1 MEVLTNPIIKATATT
16 AAAATLLGVAVTPAF
31 ADQTATPS
39 TDAGQGQAAATPRE
53 RLEQAIE
60 AANAKAGQE
69 HTWDDTSKT
78 AFDKALDEANA
89 VTPDTAD
96 EEVTAIAS
104 RLETATADLKSKARK
119 ALDDAIEAANAKA
132 AQERDWDE
140 ATKTAFDKALKAAD
154 DAADDASDDTLET
167 LAADLTD
174 ATGALTTVQRTGF
187 DKAYGKAQAM
197 CLETKYTGEWL
208 GRLATT
214 ANQARTSV
222 MGVDDD
228 KAGDDAYAAATATIT
243 DFMASPEYV
252 TDQSLTDAL
261 ASAKAFEARDLTYAS
276 DMKDAKDA
284 FDKALSAAKAGVHK
298 DAATQRTLVADLND
312 AQSALLGASVQE
324 KAYDRALKAAQALTA
339 SDYTADSYG
348 TLSALLSGFDPNTA
362 DAKTL
367 EKRAEAIDDAIDAL
381 EVASWSVDGT
391 TLTEKDGV
399 WTGRIVLSQAPSDM
413 KAVGSDGRTVGL
425 ESGRET
431 FTQGTDTLGV
441 GVTSGTLTGS
451 GSKTAFKVGYE
462 YRDGSQTSV
471 KGDVADGTTFT
482 LRDGA
487 WTASYTGALGTKDDP
502 AGYDADT
509 VTLSDGSEL
518 KRTALS
524 DVSTTPIRVDGK
536 PDKTQLRRTVTFSGK
551 DSHGTAVTL
560 TGELAGTYDET
571 VGLALSYTT
580 SDGDT
585 VAVDVPGMPTTADA
599 LPDSITL
606 PAQERSLAGMKWNV
620 DVEKGGSVSDVS
632 SSATVTADGTRVF
645 LVSIRYFK
653 QEGDAYKA
661 AVRRVRVTV
670 PFRAASKVVGNEKAA
685 LKGFTVNGQ
694 AMDGYS
700 EDVVDYTI
708 HAGADEKVLVSPVA
722 RAGQDVRA
730 GDSKQTAY
738 TTTQYWTVS
747 KDGQTRTYS
756 VTLVRDHDTPTAD
769 EAFEPNAPSG
779 LVSKDANPS
788 ADNTALKSV
797 GYTLDGVYHPAD
809 GTDVTVPEGGTF
821 AYESYEGQTVDVTS
835 SKTGGMTW
843 TYSIGVLAA
852 DDATYA
858 VHDVSVTYLTAAT
871 HKAELSGIKAD
882 GVAISGFDPK
892 TLEYTVRV
900 ANADRYVITPV
911 FDRTSGMGVTVHKDG
926 HTVTLT
932 ATSADG
938 LVRTV
943 YTVHVETDPVLAG
956 LAATGVGAKALAA
969 LAGLLALLGVGAAVA
984 GRRREM

>member
-16 AAAATLLGVAVTPAF
+16 AAAVTLLGLARHARIRRPDGHAVHGRRTEPNGDHAARTARTGHRSCEREGRTGARLGRNVEDGVRQGTRRRQGRHVRHDGRGRDGHRLPARDRHRRSDIEG
-31 ADQTATPS
+31 AD
-39 TDAGQGQAAATPRE
+39 
-53 RLEQAIE
+53 AIE
-60 AANAKAGQE
+60 TANAKAGQ
-69 HTWDDTSKT
+69 
-78 AFDKALDEANA
+78 N
-89 VTPDTAD
+89 
-96 EEVTAIAS
+96 
-104 RLETATADLKSKARK
+104 
-119 ALDDAIEAANAKA
+119 
-132 AQERDWDE
+132 RDWDGT
-140 ATKTAFDKALKAAD
+140 TKTAFDKALKAAN
-154 DAADDASDDTLET
+154 AADADTADDTLET

-174 ATGALTTVQRTGF
+174 ATGALTTVQRTDF
-187 DKAYGKAQAM
+187 DKAYDKTQAM
-197 CLETKYTGEWL
+197 CLETTKCTGEWL

-214 ANQARTSV
+214 ADQARTSV
-222 MGVDDD
+222 MGVADD

-243 DFMASPEYV
+243 DFMSSPEYV

-261 ASAKAFEARDLTYAS
+261 ASAKAFEARDLTYVS
-276 DMKDAKDA
+276 DMKGAKDA
-284 FDKALSAAKAGVHK
+284 FDKALSATKASVHK
-298 DAATQRTLVADLND
+298 DAATQKAAVADLND
-312 AQSALLGASVQE
+312 AQSA
-324 KAYDRALKAAQALTA
+324 
-339 SDYTADSYG
+339 
-348 TLSALLSGFDPNTA
+348 
-362 DAKTL
+362 
-367 EKRAEAIDDAIDAL
+367 
-381 EVASWSVDGT
+381 
-391 TLTEKDGV
+391 
-399 WTGRIVLSQAPSDM
+399 
-413 KAVGSDGRTVGL
+413 
-425 ESGRET
+425 
-431 FTQGTDTLGV
+431 
-441 GVTSGTLTGS
+441 
-451 GSKTAFKVGYE
+451 
-462 YRDGSQTSV
+462 
-471 KGDVADGTTFT
+471 
-482 LRDGA
+482 
-487 WTASYTGALGTKDDP
+487 
-502 AGYDADT
+502 
-509 VTLSDGSEL
+509 
-518 KRTALS
+518 
-524 DVSTTPIRVDGK
+524 
-536 PDKTQLRRTVTFSGK
+536 
-551 DSHGTAVTL
+551 
-560 TGELAGTYDET
+560 
-571 VGLALSYTT
+571 SYTT

-653 QEGDAYKA
+653 QEKGAYKA

-670 PFRAASKVVGNEKAA
+670 PFRAAAKVVGNEKAA
-685 LKGFTVNGQ
+685 LKGFTVNGR

-722 RAGQDVRA
+722 QAGQDVRA

-769 EAFEPNAPSG
+769 EAFEPSAPSG

-797 GYTLDGVYHPAD
+797 GYTLDGVYHSAD
-809 GTDVTVPEGGTF
+809 GSDVTVPEGGTF

-852 DDATYA
+852 DDTTYA

-943 YTVHVETDPVLAG
+943 YTVHVESDSVLAG

>member
-1 MEVLTNPIIKATATT
+1 MA
-16 AAAATLLGVAVTPAF
+16 
-31 ADQTATPS
+31 
-39 TDAGQGQAAATPRE
+39 
-53 RLEQAIE
+53 
-60 AANAKAGQE
+60 
-69 HTWDDTSKT
+69 
-78 AFDKALDEANA
+78 
-89 VTPDTAD
+89 
-96 EEVTAIAS
+96 
-104 RLETATADLKSKARK
+104 
-119 ALDDAIEAANAKA
+119 
-132 AQERDWDE
+132 
-140 ATKTAFDKALKAAD
+140 
-154 DAADDASDDTLET
+154 
-167 LAADLTD
+167 
-174 ATGALTTVQRTGF
+174 
-187 DKAYGKAQAM
+187 
-197 CLETKYTGEWL
+197 
-208 GRLATT
+208 
-214 ANQARTSV
+214 
-222 MGVDDD
+222 DD

-276 DMKDAKDA
+276 DMKGAKDA
-284 FDKALSAAKAGVHK
+284 FDKALSAAKASVHK
-298 DAATQRTLVADLND
+298 DAATQKAAVADLND

-348 TLSALLSGFDPNTA
+348 TLSALITGFDPNTA
-362 DAKTL
+362 DANTL
-367 EKRAEAIDDAIDAL
+367 EKRTKAIDDAIDAL

-399 WTGRIVLSQAPSDM
+399 WTGRIVLSRAPSDM

-425 ESGRET
+425 TAGKET
-431 FTQGTDTLGV
+431 FTQGSDTLGV

-451 GSKTAFKVGYE
+451 GSKATFRVAYE

-471 KGDVADGTTFT
+471 KGDVADGTTFA

-524 DVSTTPIRVDGK
+524 DVSATPIRVDGR
-536 PDKTQLRRTVTFSGK
+536 PDKTRLRRTVTFSGT

-580 SDGDT
+580 SDGVT
-585 VAVDVPGMPTTADA
+585 VPVTVPGMPATADA

-645 LVSIRYFK
+645 LVTIRYFK
-653 QEGDAYKA
+653 QEGTAYKA

-670 PFRAASKVVGNEKAA
+670 PFRAAAKVVGNEKAA
-685 LKGFTVNGQ
+685 LKGFTVNGR

-722 RAGQDVRA
+722 QAGQDVRA

-747 KDGQTRTYS
+747 KDGETRTYS

-779 LVSKDANPS
+779 LVSKDANPG

-956 LAATGVGAKALAA
+956 MAATGVGAKALAA

>member
-1 MEVLTNPIIKATATT
+1 MEVLTNPIIKATAAT

-39 TDAGQGQAAATPRE
+39 TDGQNQTSVTPRE
-53 RLEQAIE
+53 RLAQAIE
-60 AANAKAGQE
+60 AAQAKAGQE

-78 AFDKALDEANA
+78 AFDKALADAKA
-89 VTPDTAD
+89 VTSDTTD
-96 EEVTAIAS
+96 EDVTAIAS
-104 RLETATADLKSKARK
+104 RLETATDALTSKARK
-119 ALDDAIEAANAKA
+119 ALDDAIEAANTKA
-132 AQERDWDE
+132 GQDRDWDE
-140 ATKTAFDKALKAAD
+140 TTKTAFDKALKAANAAD
-154 DAADDASDDTLET
+154 ADAADDTLET

-187 DKAYGKAQAM
+187 ESAVKSAQAM
-197 CLETKYTGEWL
+197 CLETKYTAEWCQQL
-208 GRLATT
+208 TATVS
-214 ANQARTSV
+214 QARASV
-222 MGVDDD
+222 AGAADD
-228 KAGDDAYAAATATIT
+228 KAGDDTYAAATATIT
-243 DFMASPEYV
+243 DFMASPEYA

-261 ASAKAFEARDLTYAS
+261 ASAKAFQARDLTYAS
-276 DMKDAKDA
+276 DMEGAKSA
-284 FDKALSAAKAGVHK
+284 FDKALKTAKASVHK
-298 DAATQRTLVADLND
+298 DAATQKAAVADLNN

-324 KAYDRALKAAQALTA
+324 KAYDKALKAAQALTG

-348 TLSALLSGFDPNTA
+348 TLSALLTGFDPNTA

-367 EKRAEAIDDAIDAL
+367 EKRTKAINDAIDAL

-413 KAVGSDGRTVGL
+413 KAVGSDGRTVSLTAGK
-425 ESGRET
+425 ET
-431 FTQGTDTLGV
+431 FTQGSDTLGV

-451 GSKTAFKVGYE
+451 GSKATFNVAYE
-462 YRDGSQTSV
+462 YRDGSETSV

-536 PDKTQLRRTVTFSGK
+536 PDKTQLRRTVTFSGT

-571 VGLALSYTT
+571 VSLSLSYTT

-585 VAVDVPGMPTTADA
+585 VAVDVPGMPTTADE
-599 LPDSITL
+599 LPASVTL

-632 SSATVTADGTRVF
+632 SSSTVTADGTRVF
-645 LVSIRYFK
+645 LVTIRYFR
-653 QEGDAYKA
+653 QEDGVYKA
-661 AVRRVRVTV
+661 AVKRVRVTV
-670 PFRAASKVVGNEKAA
+670 PFRAAAKVVGNEKAA

-722 RAGQDVRA
+722 QAGQDVRA

-747 KDGQTRTYS
+747 KDGETRTYS

-779 LVSKDANPS
+779 LVTKDANPS
-788 ADNTALKSV
+788 VDNTALKSV

-809 GTDVTVPEGGTF
+809 GSDVTVPEGGTF

-852 DDATYA
+852 DDTTYA
-858 VHDVSVTYLTAAT
+858 VHEVSVTYLTAAT
-871 HKAELSGIKAD
+871 HKAELTGIKAD

-892 TLEYTVRV
+892 TLEYTVKV

-911 FDRTSGMGVTVHKDG
+911 FDKTSGMGVTVHKDG

-943 YTVHVETDPVLAG
+943 YTVHVESDSVLAG
-956 LAATGVGAKALAA
+956 LAATGVGMTLLAP